1 MVKYLNAEIYKLT
14 HRKTYLF
21 GFFAFILGGIAAFM
35 VLCKYNAGNGASLN
49 FFLMNLPP
57 LFMTGMF
64 LVLMVSDM
72 VFSDQYKFNTLK
84 NEASYGLPRTRIYLG
99 KLLAQTLLSIAY
111 LVIMMAFFIGLCA
124 VVLPMEEGSFYSA
137 PDALII
143 VGYFLAAGL
152 PLWVGAQAACCMCV
166 FLVNGEMAASF
177 LHLGLVFGL
186 EAIVDLSGLL
196 IGGQVGSALL
206 KAVPYFPVRM
216 LDGAQCVVGDMG
228 YLGKAWLVGAFW
240 VVVCTAAGLYGFCRK
255 EIK

>member
-21 GFFAFILGGIAAFM
+21 GFFAFILGGVTAFM

-99 KLLAQTLLSIAY
+99 KLIATALAAVVICAIIILFYAVLAAILFPVEDGMGEVLTHLGQTLALS
-111 LVIMMAFFIGLCA
+111 
-124 VVLPMEEGSFYSA
+124 
-137 PDALII
+137 
-143 VGYFLAAGL
+143 L
-152 PLWVGAQAACCMCV
+152 PLWFGGLGFGYMLLFVMKGSTSATMVYVLVLGMGDTILDLLEMIQPRLSEVLETVRSWLLMTPFNQMDVSSAA
-166 FLVNGEMAASF
+166 
-177 LHLGLVFGL
+177 
-186 EAIVDLSGLL
+186 
-196 IGGQVGSALL
+196 IGH
-206 KAVPYFPVRM
+206 
-216 LDGAQCVVGDMG
+216 
-228 YLGKAWLVGAFW
+228 AWLVGMSW
-240 VVVCTAAGLYGFCRK
+240 LVVSTLVGVVVFQKR
-255 EIK
+255 EIN

>member
-1 MVKYLNAEIYKLT
+1 MVKYLSAEIYKLT

-99 KLLAQTLLSIAY
+99 KLIATALAAVVICAIIILFYAGIAAILFPVEDGMGEVLTHLGQTLALS
-111 LVIMMAFFIGLCA
+111 
-124 VVLPMEEGSFYSA
+124 
-137 PDALII
+137 
-143 VGYFLAAGL
+143 L
-152 PLWVGAQAACCMCV
+152 PLWFGGLGFGYMLLFVMKGSTSATMV
-166 FLVNGEMAASF
+166 YVLVLGMGDTILDLLEMIQPKLTEA
-177 LHLGLVFGL
+177 L
-186 EAIVDLSGLL
+186 EAVRSCLLMTPFNQMDVSPAALSHT
-196 IGGQVGSALL
+196 
-206 KAVPYFPVRM
+206 
-216 LDGAQCVVGDMG
+216 
-228 YLGKAWLVGAFW
+228 WLVGMSW
-240 VVVCTAAGLYGFCRK
+240 LVVSTLVGAVVFQKR
-255 EIK
+255 EIN

>member
-21 GFFAFILGGIAAFM
+21 GFFAFILGGVTAFM

-99 KLLAQTLLSIAY
+99 KLIATALAAVVICAIIILFYAGIAAILFPVEEGMGEVLTHLGQTLALS
-111 LVIMMAFFIGLCA
+111 
-124 VVLPMEEGSFYSA
+124 
-137 PDALII
+137 
-143 VGYFLAAGL
+143 L
-152 PLWVGAQAACCMCV
+152 PLWFGGLGFGYMLLFVMKGSTSATMVYVLVLGMGDTILDLLEMIQPKLSEVLESVRSWLLMTPFNQMDVSSAA
-166 FLVNGEMAASF
+166 
-177 LHLGLVFGL
+177 
-186 EAIVDLSGLL
+186 
-196 IGGQVGSALL
+196 IGH
-206 KAVPYFPVRM
+206 
-216 LDGAQCVVGDMG
+216 
-228 YLGKAWLVGAFW
+228 AWLVGMVWLIASTLIG
-240 VVVCTAAGLYGFCRK
+240 VVIFQKR
-255 EIK
+255 EIN

>member
-21 GFFAFILGGIAAFM
+21 GFFAFILGGVTAFM

-99 KLLAQTLLSIAY
+99 KLIATALA
-111 LVIMMAFFIGLCA
+111 A
-124 VVLPMEEGSFYSA
+124 VVICAIIILFYA
-137 PDALII
+137 GI
-143 VGYFLAAGL
+143 AA
-152 PLWVGAQAACCMCV
+152 
-166 FLVNGEMAASF
+166 
-177 LHLGLVFGL
+177 
-186 EAIVDLSGLL
+186 ILSPWRRGW
-196 IGGQVGSALL
+196 GR
-206 KAVPYFPVRM
+206 F
-216 LDGAQCVVGDMG
+216 
-228 YLGKAWLVGAFW
+228 
-240 VVVCTAAGLYGFCRK
+240 
-255 EIK
+255 